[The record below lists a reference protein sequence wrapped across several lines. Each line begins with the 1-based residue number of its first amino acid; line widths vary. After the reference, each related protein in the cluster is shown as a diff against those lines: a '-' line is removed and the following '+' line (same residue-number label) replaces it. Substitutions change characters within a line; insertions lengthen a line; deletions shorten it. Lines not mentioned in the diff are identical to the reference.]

1 MTTKIFEELPKRK
14 HPVVQGGGESAPE
27 ASGGGGGESA
37 PAPAPK
43 SEGKPSGEKK
53 EAGATEEAES
63 KRIRQAVYDIRYRA
77 RREEIDLR
85 QAFSQYMQNSGLSQ
99 AERTAIR
106 GKLFGKEGG
115 GVSEKFSD
123 AGQLVSDNVAE
134 AFQKVFEDAGPEKK
148 YKVRVTDKKTGRSYI
163 RYATRAKITELRS
176 NPNIQSVEMTEHG
189 EPYEGGRTSD
199 PNAPKKA
206 KKDYDGDGKK
216 ESSSKEHAGVVHNAI
231 QKKKGG
237 KPDGQDTRKEEFI
250 ADASAELESDESQD
264 KEIDVMKGKNTKI
277 VKINPKIGEEY
288 DKKVK
293 EKNEKDPNG
302 NALDTVGCKDPDWRS
317 MKTQRSLRLNKL
329 RAIGLKCGNELE
341 GDTLNEG
348 EKTPAQIAAT
358 AKYEKIKKL
367 TNQGKHK
374 EASKL
379 YNENRMTAYTA
390 GAGEGS
396 PAARPTVS
404 KSVADKVGRRSDEAA
419 FKSRKKEGGERKK
432 YDKKMSDKFGDKSR
446 QNKTGRGQP
455 QQYRKSADSPEWEGR
470 FPHGKSNI
478 VQGKGSIKDLK
489 DEYSWLTEEFLNE
502 SMDLAVEYFY
512 KQGINEDGLNL
523 IIEEVGIEDFT
534 DFVLD
539 LRQDLNEEREAT
551 KAPKRDYE
559 KVKAAVYK
567 KDAAR
572 KEKGTGE
579 YSTTKAAKA
588 KYGDEEA
595 PEGKKPVAKPTPA
608 KKVATATVAAKKK
621 QPAKPTSRKGLLGKV
636 RDTVERGVTRHKAA
650 VKKAKGEVKKVG
662 KTLSDTAKQH
672 REHGKKFGAAI
683 NPKKE
688 IKAVKGAVKAI
699 TSETELEGEPIDE
712 VVGQLVGTAVG
723 AKMIAPQ
730 LARVGLKGVAGKIAG
745 GAIGAAAGEV
755 LDPFKKKKDKSPV
768 GAAAGGAVGVAAA
781 PIIKTALAAE
791 HKPEGK
797 TLEEFIKFTDAK
809 KRREAL
815 GPQDHTKWKP
825 GVNLNLKKDV
835 DATKDPVG
843 TVKQISNDKLIDP
856 IKTSVSNT
864 IGSIK
869 NAAANAA
876 RDAVNKTVSG
886 AKDAVVGAGKAALPV
901 AGAAAAGLATK
912 AVVNKAIGHGK
923 KNEKVKEEVEVID
936 ERLGGKGTSRKA
948 GAAKIHPTS
957 GDWPDSDRGS
967 GNKAATRAG
976 NPPEKKSPTYA
987 AWVKN
992 KRKG

>member
-1 MTTKIFEELPKRK
+1 
-14 HPVVQGGGESAPE
+14 
-27 ASGGGGGESA
+27 
-37 PAPAPK
+37 
-43 SEGKPSGEKK
+43 
-53 EAGATEEAES
+53 
-63 KRIRQAVYDIRYRA
+63 
-77 RREEIDLR
+77 
-85 QAFSQYMQNSGLSQ
+85 
-99 AERTAIR
+99 
-106 GKLFGKEGG
+106 
-115 GVSEKFSD
+115 
-123 AGQLVSDNVAE
+123 
-134 AFQKVFEDAGPEKK
+134 
-148 YKVRVTDKKTGRSYI
+148 
-163 RYATRAKITELRS
+163 
-176 NPNIQSVEMTEHG
+176 
-189 EPYEGGRTSD
+189 
-199 PNAPKKA
+199 
-206 KKDYDGDGKK
+206 
-216 ESSSKEHAGVVHNAI
+216 
-231 QKKKGG
+231 
-237 KPDGQDTRKEEFI
+237 
-250 ADASAELESDESQD
+250 
-264 KEIDVMKGKNTKI
+264 
-277 VKINPKIGEEY
+277 
-288 DKKVK
+288 
-293 EKNEKDPNG
+293 
-302 NALDTVGCKDPDWRS
+302 
-317 MKTQRSLRLNKL
+317 
-329 RAIGLKCGNELE
+329 
-341 GDTLNEG
+341 
-348 EKTPAQIAAT
+348 
-358 AKYEKIKKL
+358 
-367 TNQGKHK
+367 
-374 EASKL
+374 
-379 YNENRMTAYTA
+379 
-390 GAGEGS
+390 
-396 PAARPTVS
+396 
-404 KSVADKVGRRSDEAA
+404 
-419 FKSRKKEGGERKK
+419 
-432 YDKKMSDKFGDKSR
+432 MSDKFGDKSR

-512 KQGINEDGLNL
+512 KQGINEDGLGL

-621 QPAKPTSRKGLLGKV
+621 QPAKPTSKTGLLGKI
-636 RDTVERGVTRHKAA
+636 RGAVEKGVTRHKAA

-712 VVGQLVGTAVG
+712 VVGQLVGTALG
-723 AKMIAPQ
+723 AKMLPGV
-730 LARVGLKGVAGKIAG
+730 LAKAGVKGVAGKIAG

-797 TLEEFIKFTDAK
+797 TLEEFIKFTDAR

-815 GPQDHTKWKP
+815 GPQDHTIWKP

-835 DATKDPVG
+835 DITKDGAGAV
-843 TVKQISNDKLIDP
+843 VNQITKDKVVEP
-856 IKTSVSNT
+856 IKTAASKAISN
-864 IGSIK
+864 
-869 NAAANAA
+869 
-876 RDAVNKTVSG
+876 VVSG

-936 ERLGGKGTSRKA
+936 ERLGGKGYSKKA
-948 GAAKIHPTS
+948 AASGTHPTT
-957 GDWPDSDRGS
+957 GDWEDSDRGS

>member
-1 MTTKIFEELPKRK
+1 MATKIFEELPKRK
-14 HPVVQGGGESAPE
+14 HPVVQGGGEPAPE

-43 SEGKPSGEKK
+43 SAGKPSGEKK

-134 AFQKVFEDAGPEKK
+134 AFQKVFAEDAGPEKK

-206 KKDYDGDGKK
+206 KKDYDGDGKT
-216 ESSSKEHAGVVHNAI
+216 ETSSKEHAGVVHNAI

-250 ADASAELESDESQD
+250 ADASAELESDESQE

-329 RAIGLKCGNELE
+329 RAIGLKMGRELE
-341 GDTLNEG
+341 GELVD
-348 EKTPAQIAAT
+348 
-358 AKYEKIKKL
+358 
-367 TNQGKHK
+367 
-374 EASKL
+374 
-379 YNENRMTAYTA
+379 ENRMAAYTA

-396 PAARPTVS
+396 PAARPRVS
-404 KSVADKVGRRSDEAA
+404 KSVADKLGRSSDERA
-419 FKSRKKEGGERKK
+419 FSDRKKGGGERKK
-432 YDKKMSDKFGDKSR
+432 YDQKMAKKFGDKSR

-455 QQYRKSADSPEWEGR
+455 QQYRASANKPEWEGR
-470 FPHGKSNI
+470 FPHGGSKI
-478 VQGKGSIKDLK
+478 VQGTGSIKDLK
-489 DEYSWLTEEFLNE
+489 NEYSWLTEEFLNE

-539 LRQDLNEEREAT
+539 LRQDLNEERDAERDPNPTPYAT
-551 KAPKRDYE
+551 
-559 KVKAAVYK
+559 VKAKIDKAETRRQTK
-567 KDAAR
+567 KQREYAPGASGGDPAPR
-572 KEKGTGE
+572 KK
-579 YSTTKAAKA
+579 KPAAK
-588 KYGDEEA
+588 KEA
-595 PEGKKPVAKPTPA
+595 PEKKAESKPTPA

-621 QPAKPTSRKGLLGKV
+621 QPAKPISRKGLLGTV
-636 RDTVERGVTRHKAA
+636 RDTLERGVTRHKAA

-712 VVGQLVGTAVG
+712 VVGQLVGTALG
-723 AKMIAPQ
+723 AKMLPGV
-730 LARVGLKGVAGKIAG
+730 LAKAGVKGVAGKIAG

-815 GPQDHTKWKP
+815 GPQDHTIWKP

-835 DATKDPVG
+835 DLTKDGAGAV
-843 TVKQISNDKLIDP
+843 VNQITKDKVVEP
-856 IKTSVSNT
+856 IKTAASKAISN
-864 IGSIK
+864 
-869 NAAANAA
+869 
-876 RDAVNKTVSG
+876 VVSG

-923 KNEKVKEEVEVID
+923 KKEKVD
-936 ERLGGKGTSRKA
+936 EAYGGKRTSRKA
-948 GAAKIHPTS
+948 RLASIHPPTAQAAIKDIPVDNAQ
-957 GDWPDSDRGS
+957 GA
-967 GNKAATRAG
+967 GNKARRRAG
-976 NPPEKKSPTYA
+976 EDVEVKSPTYA